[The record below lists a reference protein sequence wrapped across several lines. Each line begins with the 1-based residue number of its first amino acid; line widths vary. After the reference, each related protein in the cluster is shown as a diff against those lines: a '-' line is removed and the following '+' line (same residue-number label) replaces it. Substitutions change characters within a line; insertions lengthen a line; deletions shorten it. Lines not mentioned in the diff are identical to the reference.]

1 VQSPR
6 DFKSPA
12 IPKAIDGVL
21 LITGCRKKQSM
32 HRPGIEL
39 GKKENMRRPRIELG
53 STAWKATMLT
63 ITPPTHFHCNC
74 QQQL

>member
-12 IPKAIDGVL
+12 IPKAIYGVL
-21 LITGCRKKQSM
+21 LITKKQSV
-32 HRPGIEL
+32 HRPEIEL

-63 ITPPTHFHCNC
+63 ITPPTHFYFNC